1 MPHVC
6 TNCDRTFPDG
16 SKEMLSGCPDCG
28 GNKFQYRPAGGKLDG
43 GPTGGGSDAGD
54 DPTPDPPT
62 DDASPA
68 GDAPPPRDPTG
79 SRAAETV
86 SSAASTLR
94 DLVGASDDAPEPG
107 ASGPDPTEASAPDP
121 TKGDTADPTEAI
133 SPDRNAPDDDRSPGD
148 GTPQQDPA
156 EGTAPTP
163 DSTRTDGEVVP
174 DSDPAEADE
183 GGMADTEDAAQ
194 ASARSSVVDP
204 GEIEDGS
211 GPGPDAGR
219 PDTGR
224 DTDTEPTVGTDRGA
238 ADGPA
243 VGTGGGSGVDAG
255 TPETSGTGGS
265 GGAGGADADVGPSG
279 GADPDRNGSAGPDAA
294 DANAGGDS
302 ESNLSELR
310 EELNDQ
316 FESIKIVEPGQYEL
330 NLMELYDRDEYII
343 SLKEDGRYVIE
354 VPETWRG
361 NTP

>member
-28 GNKFQYRPAGGKLDG
+28 GNKFQYRPAGGKLDAGHAEGSTDEAG
-43 GPTGGGSDAGD
+43 GDTPTDT
-54 DPTPDPPT
+54 PPDP
-62 DDASPA
+62 S
-68 GDAPPPRDPTG
+68 PPRDPTG

-94 DLVGASDDAPEPG
+94 DLVGGSADASEAGVPDRGTREPNDPNRNTADRSTPDRG
-107 ASGPDPTEASAPDP
+107 ADEPNAPDR
-121 TKGDTADPTEAI
+121 DTADPPSNPE
-133 SPDRNAPDDDRSPGD
+133 DDPVEPSPG
-148 GTPQQDPA
+148 
-156 EGTAPTP
+156 GTAPDP
-163 DSTRTDGEVVP
+163 VSTRSDGEVDP
-174 DSDPAEADE
+174 DADPKGKVDPDGNGE
-183 GGMADTEDAAQ
+183 GGMAETEDAAQ

-204 GEIEDGS
+204 GEIEGGS
-211 GPGPDAGR
+211 APASGDATGPGVGGTDAAPPASNAGGLPGKTSESPDA
-219 PDTGR
+219 
-224 DTDTEPTVGTDRGA
+224 DTDAP
-238 ADGPA
+238 
-243 VGTGGGSGVDAG
+243 DANG
-255 TPETSGTGGS
+255 DASAPE
-265 GGAGGADADVGPSG
+265 ADADA
-279 GADPDRNGSAGPDAA
+279 GAD
-294 DANAGGDS
+294 
-302 ESNLSELR
+302 ESNLAELR